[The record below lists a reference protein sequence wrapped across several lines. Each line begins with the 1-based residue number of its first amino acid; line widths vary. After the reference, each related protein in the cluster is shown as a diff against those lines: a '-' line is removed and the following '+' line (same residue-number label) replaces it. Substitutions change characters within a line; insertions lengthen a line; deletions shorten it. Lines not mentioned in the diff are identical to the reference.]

1 MTTQGELADDIASAM
16 GVRSV
21 TDLRRVSGG
30 ASRETWLFEA
40 DGRACAMTR
49 LRSPRPGGM
58 GHEVDVLA
66 AAHAGGVRV
75 PALIVDGSRSD
86 ALGLPFMIVEAV
98 AGETIARKIQRD
110 DEFARARTLLVGQ
123 LAESAAKLHAVDT
136 ATVPGLAAPDQ
147 VTAVRA
153 MYDSFDEAHPV
164 FDLAFRWL
172 EQNRPATT
180 RQSIV
185 HGDFRLGNVIVDGD
199 GLAAVLDWELAHL
212 GDPMEDLGWLCV
224 RAWRFGGSGPVAGLA
239 SYDELLDAYA
249 LHAGSRPDPA
259 VVRWWEV
266 LGTLKWGVIC
276 MQQAHTHL
284 SGVVRS
290 HELAAIGRRVC
301 ENEWDLLNILEELL
315 S

>member
-1 MTTQGELADDIASAM
+1 MTTHGELADGIASVM
-16 GVRSV
+16 GAGTVSG
-21 TDLRRVSGG
+21 LRRVSGG

-49 LRSPRPGGM
+49 LRSPRPDGM
-58 GHEVDVLA
+58 GREVEVLS
-66 AAHAGGVRV
+66 AAHSAGVRV
-75 PALIVDGSRSD
+75 PAVIHDGSRSD
-86 ALGLPFMIVEAV
+86 DLGLPFMIVEAV

-110 DEFARARTLLVGQ
+110 DRFSRARTVLVPQ
-123 LAESAAKLHAVDT
+123 LAESAARLHAID
-136 ATVPGLAAPDQ
+136 ASTVPGLAAPDQ
-147 VTAVRA
+147 VAAVRT
-153 MYDSFDEAHPV
+153 MYVSFDEAHPV
-164 FDLAFRWL
+164 FDLALRWL
-172 EQNRPATT
+172 ERNRPVTS
-180 RQSIV
+180 RQCIV
-185 HGDFRLGNVIVDGD
+185 HGDFRLGNVIVDED

-224 RAWRFGGSGPVAGLA
+224 RAWRFGGRSPVAGLG

-249 LHAGSRPDPA
+249 DHSGTRPDPV
-259 VVRWWEV
+259 VVRWWEI

-301 ENEWDLLNILEELL
+301 ENEWDLLNLLEEA
-315 S
+315 SA